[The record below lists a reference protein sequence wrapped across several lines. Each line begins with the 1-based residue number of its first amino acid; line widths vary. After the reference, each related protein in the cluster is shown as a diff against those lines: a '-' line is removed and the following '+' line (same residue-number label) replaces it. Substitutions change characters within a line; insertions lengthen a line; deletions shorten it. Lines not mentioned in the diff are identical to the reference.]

1 MLDEVIEL
9 LEEELSR
16 EALCEVPEDL
26 LVRVREY
33 VERLREL
40 AHQNLVQEKLAER
53 EEELLRQALAAL
65 IEARVRKLLKVASS
79 DGGALQHLLAY
90 EYQLMGELFSAAAP
104 RKQLQRE
111 EVKGVG
117 GRVVIRFISEVP
129 AIVGTDL
136 RAYGPFKQEDVAS
149 IPLENAQ
156 VLIERGV
163 AIPVSVASSRRRNK

>member
-1 MLDEVIEL
+1 LDEVIEL

-26 LVRVREY
+26 LARVREY

-40 AHQNLVQEKLAER
+40 AHQNLVQEKLAKR
-53 EEELLRQALAAL
+53 EEELLRRALTAL

-79 DGGALQHLLAY
+79 DGGAPQQLLAY
-90 EYQLMGELFSAAAP
+90 EYQLMRELFSAPVP
-104 RKQLQRE
+104 REQLQPKEVE
-111 EVKGVG
+111 EVG
-117 GRVVIRFISEVP
+117 GRMVIRFVSEVP

-149 IPLENAQ
+149 IPSENAH

-163 AIPVSVASSRRRNK
+163 AVPVSVASPRRRNK